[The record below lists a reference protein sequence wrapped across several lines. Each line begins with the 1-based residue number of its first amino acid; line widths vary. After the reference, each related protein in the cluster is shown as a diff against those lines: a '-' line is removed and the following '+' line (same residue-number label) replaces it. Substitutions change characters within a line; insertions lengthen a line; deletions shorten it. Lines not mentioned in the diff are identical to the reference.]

1 MNILSQGDAL
11 QVLRTLGPDSFD
23 GCLTDPPYG
32 LSFMGKAWDHG
43 VPGAETWAEVLRVLK
58 PGAMLLAFGGL
69 ARASTFKVGRI
80 RECCRV
86 VEKCSKRVQFPF
98 PLLTPP
104 ETQVMIV
111 YERS

>member
-58 PGAMLLAFGGL
+58 PGAMLLAFGGTRTHHRL
-69 ARASTFKVGRI
+69 MCAIDIERLRKSHPVQPHAAIPYRQTTGEAR
-80 RECCRV
+80 
-86 VEKCSKRVQFPF
+86 
-98 PLLTPP
+98 P
-104 ETQVMIV
+104 EA
-111 YERS
+111 